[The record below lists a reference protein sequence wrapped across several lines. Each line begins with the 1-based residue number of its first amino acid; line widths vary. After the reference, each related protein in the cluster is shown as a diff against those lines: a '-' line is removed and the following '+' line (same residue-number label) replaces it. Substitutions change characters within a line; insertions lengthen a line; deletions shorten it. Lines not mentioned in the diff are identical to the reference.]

1 MKAFNPSIV
10 FFVVIALGYNSAVN
24 AVECPDSQDD
34 EISFVP
40 SPVDCSKYY
49 VCVQSE
55 AIEMDCPEGLWFNNE
70 LNVCDF
76 PENVACGGNF
86 VVISRQNSVLS
97 YNI

>member
-10 FFVVIALGYNSAVN
+10 FFVVISLGYNSAVN

-49 VCVQSE
+49 VCVESE
-55 AIEMDCPEGLWFNNE
+55 PIEMSCPEGLWFDRE

-76 PENVACGGNF
+76 PMNVDCAGKCY
-86 VVISRQNSVLS
+86 VVST
-97 YNI
+97 

>member
-49 VCVQSE
+49 VCVESE
-55 AIEMDCPEGLWFNNE
+55 PIEMSCPEGLWFDRE

-76 PENVACGGNF
+76 PMNVDCAGTCN
-86 VVISRQNSVLS
+86 VVST
-97 YNI
+97 

>member
-1 MKAFNPSIV
+1 MKAFVSSLVIL
-10 FFVVIALGYNSAVN
+10 VIALGTTSAVN
-24 AVECPDSQDD
+24 AVECPEGQDN
-34 EISFVP
+34 EITFLP
-40 SPVDCSKYY
+40 SLIDCSKYY

-86 VVISRQNSVLS
+86 VVIARQNRQSNLIS
-97 YNI
+97 